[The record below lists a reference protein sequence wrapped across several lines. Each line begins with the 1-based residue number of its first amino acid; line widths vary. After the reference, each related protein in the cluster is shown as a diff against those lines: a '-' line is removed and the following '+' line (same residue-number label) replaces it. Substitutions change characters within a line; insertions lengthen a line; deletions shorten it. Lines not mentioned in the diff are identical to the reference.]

1 MSNEELVAEIQNGRE
16 CLLNELWVNIEKFV
30 RLKANKFYNKF
41 TDPWFE
47 VDDLYNTAYIYFVG
61 AVRSYVPE
69 AGKKFI
75 GYFANYYLPTAF
87 SECAGIRTTKKYHDP
102 LNGSISLDTPLS
114 NEEDIT
120 LLDTIADSEN
130 VISDVD
136 DRLTSNELKCLLD
149 EMLHTLPEQQESILC
164 SYYYDSKSITDIAAL
179 HNISINKARSL
190 KSKGLAEL
198 RKPSI
203 SLNKLTEFIDC
214 NTPFYLRV
222 ACRSQTSPVELIA
235 EKREKI
241 RISMR
246 EKYTISV

>member
-1 MSNEELVAEIQNGRE
+1 MSNEELVAEIQKGRE

-30 RLKANKFYNKF
+30 RLKAYRFYNKF
-41 TDPWFE
+41 SDPWFN
-47 VDDLYNTAYIYFVG
+47 VDDLYNTAYIYFVS

-87 SECAGIRTTKKYHDP
+87 SECAGFRTAKKFHDP
-102 LNGSISLDTPLS
+102 LNNSISLDTPLS

-120 LLDTIADSEN
+120 LLDTIVDSEN

-136 DRLTSNELKCLLD
+136 ERLTNKELKCLLD
-149 EMLHTLPEQQESILC
+149 EMLHNLPEQQESILR
-164 SYYYDSKSITDIAAL
+164 SYYYDSKSIKDIAAL
-179 HNISINKARSL
+179 HNIPISKARSL
-190 KSKGLAEL
+190 QSKGLTEL

-203 SLNKLTEFIDC
+203 SLNKLTEFIDGE
-214 NTPFYLRV
+214 TPFYLRV
-222 ACRSQTSPVELIA
+222 ACRSQRSPVELIV

-241 RISMR
+241 KISMLK
-246 EKYTISV
+246 KYTVTS